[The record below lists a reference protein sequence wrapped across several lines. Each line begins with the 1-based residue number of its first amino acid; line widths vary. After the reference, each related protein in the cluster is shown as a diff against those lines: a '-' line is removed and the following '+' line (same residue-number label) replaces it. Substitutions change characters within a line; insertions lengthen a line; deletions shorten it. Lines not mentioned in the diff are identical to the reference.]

1 MEATVKIKWC
11 GHATFLITTAS
22 GIKIVTDPYEPG
34 GYDGALA
41 YGKIPDLID
50 IALVSHDHPDHNFVQ
65 ALEGNPQVVKGPGTH
80 TVSGITFKGVPT
92 YHDTTRGSERGE
104 NVIFCFTVDDVRLC
118 HLGDLGHML
127 EAEAASEIGTVDVLM
142 MPVGGF
148 YTIDA
153 AAATGVMNTLKPRL
167 VIPMH
172 FKTAK
177 CGFPITTVDD
187 FLLNK
192 TGVKRLNTSEITL
205 TQESLPSSTEIQ
217 VLTHAM

>member
-1 MEATVKIKWC
+1 MVKIKWC
-11 GHATFLITTAS
+11 GHATFHITAAS
-22 GIKIVTDPYEPG
+22 GIKIITDPNEPG
-34 GYDGALA
+34 GYDGALG
-41 YGKIPDLID
+41 YGSIPDLID

-65 ALEGNPQVVKGPGTH
+65 ALQGKPRVVKGPGTH
-80 TVSGITFKGVPT
+80 TVSGITFKGVST
-92 YHDTTRGSERGE
+92 YHDTSRGSERGE

-118 HLGDLGHML
+118 HLGDLGHPL
-127 EAEAASEIGTVDVLM
+127 DAKAASAIGTVDVLM

-153 AAATGVMNTLKPRL
+153 AAATNVMNTLKPRL

-177 CGFPITTVDD
+177 CGFPISTVDD

-192 TGVKRLNTSEITL
+192 TGVKKLTTSEITVSRE
-205 TQESLPSSTEIQ
+205 TLPPSTEIQ
-217 VLTHAM
+217 VLTYAM

>member
-1 MEATVKIKWC
+1 MKIKWC
-11 GHATFLITTAS
+11 GHAAFLITTAS
-22 GIKIVTDPYEPG
+22 GTTILTDPYEPG
-34 GYDGALA
+34 GYDGALG
-41 YGKIPDLID
+41 YGSIPDLID

-65 ALEGNPQVVKGPGTH
+65 ALQGKPRVVKGPGAH
-80 TVSGITFKGVPT
+80 TVSGITFKGIPT
-92 YHDTTRGSERGE
+92 YHDTSRGSERGE

-118 HLGDLGHML
+118 HLGDLGHPL
-127 EAEAASEIGTVDVLM
+127 DAKTASAIGTVDVLM

-153 AAATGVMNTLKPRL
+153 AAATSVMNALKPRL

-177 CGFPITTVDD
+177 CAFPITTVDD

-192 TGVKRLNTSEITL
+192 TGVKKLTTSEITVSRE
-205 TQESLPSSTEIQ
+205 TLPPSTEIQ
-217 VLTHAM
+217 VLTYAM

>member
-1 MEATVKIKWC
+1 
-11 GHATFLITTAS
+11 
-22 GIKIVTDPYEPG
+22 
-34 GYDGALA
+34 
-41 YGKIPDLID
+41 
-50 IALVSHDHPDHNFVQ
+50 
-65 ALEGNPQVVKGPGTH
+65 
-80 TVSGITFKGVPT
+80 
-92 YHDTTRGSERGE
+92 
-104 NVIFCFTVDDVRLC
+104 
-118 HLGDLGHML
+118 ML

-205 TQESLPSSTEIQ
+205 TRESLPSSTEIQ

>member
-1 MEATVKIKWC
+1 VKIKWC

>member
-1 MEATVKIKWC
+1 MKIKWC
-11 GHATFLITTAS
+11 GHATFLITAAS
-22 GIKIVTDPYEPG
+22 GIKIITDPYEPG
-34 GYDGALA
+34 GYDGALG
-41 YGKIPDLID
+41 YGSIPDLID

-65 ALEGNPQVVKGPGTH
+65 ALQGKPRVAKGPGTH
-80 TVSGITFKGVPT
+80 TVSGIAFKGIPT
-92 YHDTTRGSERGE
+92 YHDSSRGSERGE

-118 HLGDLGHML
+118 HLGDLGHPL
-127 EAEAASEIGTVDVLM
+127 EAKTASAIGTVDVLM

-153 AAATGVMNTLKPRL
+153 AAATSVMNTLKPRL

-177 CGFPITTVDD
+177 CGFPISTVDD

-192 TGVKRLNTSEITL
+192 TGVKKLTTSEITVSR
-205 TQESLPSSTEIQ
+205 EHLPPSTEIQ
-217 VLTHAM
+217 VLTYAM

>member
-1 MEATVKIKWC
+1 MKIKWC

>member
-1 MEATVKIKWC
+1 MKIKWC
-11 GHATFLITTAS
+11 GHATFLITSAS
-22 GIKIVTDPYEPG
+22 GTKIITDPYEPG

-41 YGKIPDLID
+41 YGSIPDLID

-65 ALEGNPQVVKGPGTH
+65 ALKGNPRVVKGPGSH
-80 TVSGITFKGVPT
+80 SESGIIFKGIPT
-92 YHDTTRGSERGE
+92 YHDTSRGSERGE
-104 NVIFCFTVDDVRLC
+104 NVIFCFTVDEVRLC
-118 HLGDLGHML
+118 HLGDLGHPL
-127 EAEAASEIGTVDVLM
+127 EATASSEIGTVDVLM

-153 AAATGVMNTLKPRL
+153 QAATGVMNTLKPRL

-187 FLLNK
+187 FLANK
-192 TGVKRLNTSEITL
+192 TGVKKLSTSEITI
-205 TQESLPSSTEIQ
+205 TPATLPASTEIQ
-217 VLTHAM
+217 VLTYAM